1 MRHIAQALRCAAALA
16 LAGWVGAGVWA
27 APAGRSIADS
37 VPVPSP
43 SATRAAFEAADLDHD
58 GVISLEEFHKNAL
71 LAWRTLDANR
81 DGVIDQRELSILPK
95 VLRLSL
101 LGSLKRADSDG
112 DLKLSFK
119 EVMNARMAD
128 FDAADTNRDDRLSLA
143 EVLAFEA
150 AKAQARR

>member
-1 MRHIAQALRCAAALA
+1 MCPYSLRLGLVVATLW
-16 LAGWVGAGVWA
+16 LSVGISA
-27 APAGRSIADS
+27 APPARRLADV
-37 VPVPSP
+37 VPAPSP
-43 SATRAAFEAADLDHD
+43 SAARAAFEAADVDHD
-58 GVISLEEFHKNAL
+58 GFISLAEFHKNAL
-71 LAWRTLDANR
+71 LAWHTLDTNR
-81 DGVIDQRELSILPK
+81 DGWIDLRELSVLPQ
-95 VLRLSL
+95 VLRVSL